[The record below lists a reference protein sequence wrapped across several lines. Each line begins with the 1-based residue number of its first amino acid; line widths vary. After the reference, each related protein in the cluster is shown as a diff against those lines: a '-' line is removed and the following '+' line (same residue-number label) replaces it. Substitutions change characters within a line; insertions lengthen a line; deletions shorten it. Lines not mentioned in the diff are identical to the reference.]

1 MNKRRKIL
9 VGTHDEVTSEFFE
22 IMFNKLGFDVELASN
37 GEEVLDIT
45 QNERPDIMILDSEMP
60 YMSGFEVTKL
70 IKKDT
75 EYSEFSDIPILMLSE
90 MDNPED
96 VIEGFNLGVE
106 DYIRKPFSFAVVYAR
121 LKSALRNREL
131 AGKKYHKDE
140 IIEVLKTLNKTM
152 EFLNQHIEQPI
163 KKLNSAVSDFENN
176 GFADTEKFIS
186 VIRDNTRQMTAVV
199 KSISDEIKELDKTK
213 DEMTDLDIDLSVLE
227 EKYKSH
233 LAEAK

>member
-1 MNKRRKIL
+1 
-9 VGTHDEVTSEFFE
+9 
-22 IMFNKLGFDVELASN
+22 
-37 GEEVLDIT
+37 
-45 QNERPDIMILDSEMP
+45 MP
-60 YMSGFEVTKL
+60 GLNQLLE
-70 IKKDT
+70 T
-75 EYSEFSDIPILMLSE
+75 E
-90 MDNPED
+90 
-96 VIEGFNLGVE
+96 NLPV
-106 DYIRKPFSFAVVYAR
+106 R
-121 LKSALRNREL
+121 
-131 AGKKYHKDE
+131 KYHKDE